1 VAASARTPEDL
12 HRLWTEY
19 FVAGDLDG
27 LLSLYEPGATFVAQS
42 GACVTGRRAIRE
54 VLATFIALRRSFKI
68 EIGRA
73 IQSGDVA
80 LLVSSWKL
88 SGEQRGAPYES
99 KGRTAD
105 VVRRQPDGSW
115 LYVIDSP
122 YGEGG

>member
-1 VAASARTPEDL
+1 MAASARTPEEL

-27 LLSLYEPGATFVAQS
+27 LLSLYEPGAAFVAQS
-42 GACVTGRRAIRE
+42 GAYVTGLRAIRE
-54 VLATFIALRRSFKI
+54 VLAGFLVVRRTFEI
-68 EIGRA
+68 EVGRA
-73 IQSGDVA
+73 IQSGDLA
-80 LLVSSWKL
+80 LMVSSWKL
-88 SGEQRGAPYES
+88 SGEERGAPYET

-122 YGEGG
+122 YGEGA

>member
-1 VAASARTPEDL
+1 MPASARTPEEL
-12 HRLWTEY
+12 HRLWSDY

-27 LLSLYEPGATFVAQS
+27 LVSLYEPEASLVAQS
-42 GACVTGRRAIRE
+42 GAYVTGRRAIRE
-54 VLATFIALRRSFKI
+54 VLAGFLALRRTFEI

-73 IQSGDVA
+73 VQSGELA
-80 LLVSSWKL
+80 LLVSSWEL
-88 SGEQRGAPYES
+88 SGEQRGAPYET

-122 YGEGG
+122 YGEGA

>member
-1 VAASARTPEDL
+1 MPASARTPEEL
-12 HRLWTEY
+12 HRLWSDY

-27 LLSLYEPGATFVAQS
+27 LVSLYEPDASLVAQS
-42 GACVTGRRAIRE
+42 GAYVTGRRAIRE
-54 VLATFIALRRSFKI
+54 VLAGFLSLRRAFEI

-73 IQSGDVA
+73 VRSGDLA

-88 SGEQRGAPYES
+88 SGEQRGAPYET

-122 YGEGG
+122 YGEGA